1 MSPMTRK
8 ELLELVQRV
17 RARWRMRVALQGL
30 ALVFGLGLL
39 WLVMGA
45 WVLHSLRF
53 SAGAVS
59 AFRVLAWVLAG
70 FAVIRYVV
78 LPLLRRVT
86 DAQVARY
93 IEEHE
98 PGLEALLVSAVE
110 QANASEPA
118 STNLAEAVVRN
129 AVARIRD
136 ADEGRRIEAIRLRNA
151 AAISAGLAAVG
162 VLGFLIGPTALRQ
175 AGRALIP
182 WQDAA
187 AATPYAVLVE
197 PGNIAVPKGGDLEI
211 SARLRGFAT
220 DRVELLL
227 REGDSPEWRRL
238 PMISG
243 DSSGAWGFRLFDL
256 TAKAE
261 YVVEANGVRSG
272 QFTIT
277 IADLPAVERLALELR
292 FPSYTGLAVERQD
305 PGGDI
310 AVPRGTGI
318 RFMVTPTR
326 PSPLGRVVTEAGDTI
341 PLKPGSEGQLEG
353 NFRASQSGWYRI
365 ELQAPSGEFVEGS
378 LRYRIDLLDDV
389 GPTVVFTRPGRD
401 AQATAVEEV
410 FAEAR
415 ATDDYGIRKLE
426 LVYRV
431 NGGEEKT
438 ISLYGDGAKRMPEVI
453 AGHTFFLEELG
464 LKPGDVI
471 AYFARAT
478 DNGAGPGRTSASD
491 IYFLRIRPFGKDY
504 RAAEQAGMPGGAG
517 QGDSPEGLSARQ
529 REIIAGTY
537 KVQRDKAQSGAQ
549 QVREDL
555 AILALTQGRLRER
568 VNELVQQMTRRNAA
582 RMDSMFV
589 VIQKELTDA
598 LPEMAAAEQQLG
610 QRKADDALG
619 PEQRALAHLQRA
631 EEAFREVQVTQGQQ
645 QGGGG
650 GQQSNSEAEDLADLF
665 ELETDKLQN
674 QYETMERG
682 EERQRQ
688 REMDETLER
697 LKQLAQRQQREEAS
711 RRAGQPGNQGQQQS
725 GQSGQSGQGG
735 QSGQSGGQQQAGS
748 SQRQLAQEAE
758 ELARRLERLTRE
770 QNNPEV
776 AEAARRLQEAANA
789 MRRSAASQSGGE
801 GEARAAAD
809 RLREATRALER
820 SQSAGVER
828 QLNDA
833 ARRAQELADRER
845 EIGQDMDR
853 ALKSGQP
860 DAETARRLMERKDS
874 MAADVGRLERDLS
887 NLGRETRGTRP
898 DAGRRLEESARGIR
912 EDRVQDKIRFSKG
925 LLRGQAPPDYAKT
938 LSESIAANLDS
949 AAARISGAGRA
960 FAQSDSSGS
969 GRALDRARDL
979 VQGLESLRER
989 MEAQQDGKAGGRE
1002 GGRADTSSASS
1013 EGQRGQQQGGQ
1024 QQGGQQ
1030 QGGQQGGQQ
1039 QGGQQPGQAG
1049 GRGVQDTTGGA
1060 PMQGENSAGGRPGYA
1075 TPGGDARQWQRE
1087 LRERRADAEALRAEL
1102 EGMQLDPS
1110 ELDRVIAEIKRLESS
1125 KVLADATGLNRLQ
1138 ADVLERLK
1146 AFEFALRRRIEGDA
1160 AKPLAGAGDQVPP
1173 RFRELVEEYYRSL
1186 AKSGKR

>member
-1 MSPMTRK
+1 MSPMTRLD
-8 ELLELVQRV
+8 LLELVSRV
-17 RARWRMRVALQGL
+17 RARWRLRVALQGL
-30 ALVFGLGLL
+30 ALVLGLGLV

-59 AFRVLAWVLAG
+59 AFRILAWVLAA
-70 FAVIRYVV
+70 FALVRYVIV
-78 LPLLRRVT
+78 PMARQVT

-110 QANASEPA
+110 QAESTDPA
-118 STNLAEAVVRN
+118 STSLAEEVVRN
-129 AVARIRD
+129 AVARIRE
-136 ADEGRRIEAIRLRNA
+136 ADEGRRIEAVRLRNA
-151 AAISAGLAAVG
+151 AAITGGLAVLG
-162 VLGFLIGPTALRQ
+162 LLGFLVGPTALRQ
-175 AGRALIP
+175 AGKALIP

-197 PGNIAVPKGGDLEI
+197 PGDISVPRGGDLEI

-238 PMISG
+238 PMVSG
-243 DSSGAWGFRLFDL
+243 DSTGAWTFRLFDL

-272 QFTIT
+272 QFNIT

-292 FPSYTGLAVERQD
+292 FPSFTGLGTERQD

-310 AVPRGTGI
+310 AVPRGTGV
-318 RFMVTPTR
+318 RFIVTPTR
-326 PSPLGRVVTEAGDTI
+326 PSPLGRVITEAGDTI
-341 PLKPGSEGQLEG
+341 PLKAGSEGRLEG
-353 NFRASQSGWYRI
+353 NLRANQSGWYRV
-365 ELQAPSGEFVEGS
+365 ELQAPSGEFVEAS

-401 AQATAVEEV
+401 AQATTVEEV

-415 ATDDYGIRKLE
+415 ATDDYGIKSLE
-426 LVYRV
+426 MVYRV

-438 ISLYGDGAKRMPEVI
+438 VSLYGGGTKRMPEVT

-464 LKPGDVI
+464 LTPGDVI

-478 DNGAGPGRTSASD
+478 DNGAGAGRTAASD

-504 RAAEQAGMPGGAG
+504 RAAEQAGMPGAG
-517 QGDSPEGLSARQ
+517 QGDTPEGLSARQ
-529 REIIAGTY
+529 REIISGTY
-537 KVQRDKAQSGAQ
+537 KVQRDKVQSGEQ

-555 AILALTQGRLRER
+555 AILALTQGRLKER

-582 RMDSMFV
+582 RTDSAFV
-589 VIQKELTDA
+589 IIQKELTDA
-598 LPEMAAAEQQLG
+598 LPEMTAAEQQLG
-610 QRKADDALG
+610 QRRADEALG

-645 QGGGG
+645 QGGGAG
-650 GQQSNSEAEDLADLF
+650 QSNAEAEDLADLF

-674 QYETMERG
+674 QYETVERG

-688 REMDETLER
+688 RELDETLER
-697 LKQLAQRQQREEAS
+697 LKQLAQRQQRQEAA
-711 RRAGQPGNQGQQQS
+711 RRAADGPTDRRTDGQQS
-725 GQSGQSGQGG
+725 EGQQGGG
-735 QSGQSGGQQQAGS
+735 QSQSGS

-758 ELARRLERLTRE
+758 DLARRLERLTRE

-776 AEAARRLQEAANA
+776 AEAARRLQEAANS

-820 SQSAGVER
+820 SQSAGIER
-828 QLNDA
+828 QLRDA
-833 ARRAQELADRER
+833 AQRALELAQRER
-845 EIGQDMDR
+845 EIGQDVDR
-853 ALKSGQP
+853 ALKAGQQP
-860 DAETARRLMERKDS
+860 DAEAARRLMERKDS
-874 MAADVGRLERDLS
+874 MAADVGRLERDLA

-925 LLRGQAPPDYAKT
+925 LLRGQAPPDYAKS
-938 LSESIAANLDS
+938 LSESIASNLDS

-960 FAQSDSSGS
+960 FTQADSSGS

-989 MEAQQDGKAGGRE
+989 IEAQQGGQASGRAGGQE
-1002 GGRADTSSASS
+1002 QQG
-1013 EGQRGQQQGGQ
+1013 GQQQGGQ

-1030 QGGQQGGQQ
+1030 QGGQQ
-1039 QGGQQPGQAG
+1039 QGGQAG
-1049 GRGVQDTTGGA
+1049 GRAGGQDTTAGG
-1060 PMQGENSAGGRPGYA
+1060 PMQGENTAGGRPGYVA
-1075 TPGGDARQWQRE
+1075 PGGDARQWQRE
-1087 LRERRADAEALRAEL
+1087 LRERRADAEALRSEL
-1102 EGMQLDPS
+1102 ERMQLDPA
-1110 ELDRVIAEIKRLESS
+1110 ELDRVIAELKRLESS
-1125 KVLADATGLNRLQ
+1125 KVLADATGLSRLQ

-1186 AKSGKR
+1186 ARSGKSK